1 MSYLQFFQQFIGK
14 SFPEGASGFTR
25 WLNGTLLS
33 LDENQLTMSFVV
45 REDMMNPV
53 GLLHGGVHSAIID
66 ELSGFLVAVQPV
78 DTWFVSVNLSVDFH
92 NKVKLGEEIIGKAVI
107 KKRGKT
113 IINVECEL
121 VNSDGEIVSRGTTNL
136 ANTFKPKSIL

>member
-1 MSYLQFFQQFIGK
+1 
-14 SFPEGASGFTR
+14 
-25 WLNGTLLS
+25 
-33 LDENQLTMSFVV
+33 MSFVV

-92 NKVKLGEEIIGKAVI
+92 NKVKLGEVIIGKAVI